1 MVRACVPLRAR
12 HGYGYDPPRSVALL
26 RLRHVNLS
34 VARRA
39 GESERRLGEEG
50 RECAKV
56 LLVQGH
62 GDEREEARAQ
72 AGFGRER
79 AEEVRSA
86 LGEGDVVWVRGYA
99 VAVEG

>member
-1 MVRACVPLRAR
+1 M
-12 HGYGYDPPRSVALL
+12 
-26 RLRHVNLS
+26 RLRYVNPS

-56 LLVQGH
+56 FLVQGH
-62 GDEREEARAQ
+62 GDEREEAGARM
-72 AGFGRER
+72 GFGRER
-79 AEEVRSA
+79 AEEVRGA
-86 LGEGDVVWVRGYA
+86 LGEGDVVWVRGYT